1 MQRIYVSVNKMAI
14 TSNHAQQD
22 FVWSLK
28 RWDTWSLI
36 WIHLSSLACNTLIFH
51 EGHSWFHAT
60 AQMSPPWWLVK
71 SSAALESLP
80 SLKACKRR
88 LKHSEAKARIP
99 SSDNFGILQGGMDSL
114 RNWLVE
120 KATYLENHQS
130 GQLIKGLEEKKEK
143 ERWIHRWACSMLP
156 GLTSTAK

>member
-60 AQMSPPWWLVK
+60 AQMSPPWCYPQEANWWKVVLHLNLFLLWK
-71 SSAALESLP
+71 LAKDDSNTQKLKLEYPL
-80 SLKACKRR
+80 AT
-88 LKHSEAKARIP
+88 
-99 SSDNFGILQGGMDSL
+99 ILGFY
-114 RNWLVE
+114 R
-120 KATYLENHQS
+120 
-130 GQLIKGLEEKKEK
+130 EE
-143 ERWIHRWACSMLP
+143 WIHW
-156 GLTSTAK
+156 GTD